1 MSAAPS
7 VIRRAQLPHEL
18 QYTTV
23 PNAWMRDPALSFKA
37 RGLLAHLLSHADGYE
52 LSIKS
57 LAESTHK
64 EGREAIM
71 AGLKELRLRGYLE
84 LRKSRDRL
92 GTFRTEY
99 VLRAPDEALALP
111 VDNPTSARSA
121 NPTRRA
127 TRSANP
133 TATRSANP
141 TSIQNPNREDEE
153 TQRNHNSTG
162 PEPVDSDGSTFWH
175 EPCPSRWD
183 GTTSSLQEP
192 HRRRR
197 DGRCAF
203 CFALPTDELHY
214 AELVSA

>member
-7 VIRRAQLPHEL
+7 IIRRATLPHEL

-37 RGLLAHLLSHADGYE
+37 RGLLAHLLSHTDGYE
-52 LSIKS
+52 ISIKS
-57 LAESTHK
+57 LAESTYK

-71 AGLKELRLRGYLE
+71 SGLKELRLRGYLE
-84 LRKSRDRL
+84 LRKSRDRN

-111 VDNPTSARSA
+111 VDNSGSA

-141 TSIQNPNREDEE
+141 TSIQNPNREDGD
-153 TQRNHNSTG
+153 TQRNHLRAVHS
-162 PEPVDSDGSTFWH
+162 PVENDRSTFWQ
-175 EPCPSRWD
+175 EQCPSRWD
-183 GTTSSLQEP
+183 GTTSSLQET
-192 HRRRR
+192 HRRRS
-197 DGRCAF
+197 DGCCAY
-203 CFALPTDELHY
+203 CFARPADELQ
-214 AELVSA
+214 LVHA